1 MKDIFEDSSQEIIK
15 NQARYIESLSRSN
28 AQLYS
33 VIIFLIEKNGGSV
46 EIPESDLHR
55 KLPGKLETS
64 YDPAKKAY
72 ISRIIK

>member
-1 MKDIFEDSSQEIIK
+1 MIDILEDNNREIIK

-33 VIIFLIEKNGGSV
+33 VITFLIEKNGGIV
-46 EIPESDLHR
+46 EIPEFNLHR
-55 KLPGKLETS
+55 KFPGKLETS
-64 YDPAKKAY
+64 YDPTKQAY